1 MENNVHSDIGEE
13 EIVTLPRR
21 KSLVRFSATDDA
33 ERPRAITRIPTRAEL
48 TTLTR
53 MAKRPAVDIEF
64 QDLTYQ
70 AGHQRILKGINGIF
84 KSGELTAIMGP
95 SGAGKSTLMNILV
108 GYTSAGV
115 SGTIM
120 TNGHPRQMKLFN
132 KLSSY
137 IMQEDMIQ
145 PSLTVREAMMVAA
158 HLKLGDELSTEDK
171 ELAVV
176 EILDTLGL
184 SQCAETSTERLSGGQ
199 RKRVSVALELV
210 NNPPV
215 IFLDEPTTG
224 LDIVSINNCI
234 QLLKDL
240 SRQGRTIVCTIHQ
253 PSATMFHMFDVV
265 YMLARG
271 QCVYQGSSHQLVP
284 FLSHCG
290 LQCPPT
296 YNPADYIF
304 EVLSLDVINLMTSEI
319 QNGRIIKLDPQTAS
333 EPPRSKLL
341 TQDTTLGSDYP
352 SGRKETMA
360 VMPHVYGVEPET
372 LQFPTSFYQQF
383 CIILSRL
390 LLQKRRNR
398 TALWLQI
405 IHHVF
410 SGLIIGIIFWG
421 IGNNA
426 SRPFENFKFCLCVVV
441 FMMYTYVMSPIL
453 IMPTEMKLLRREY
466 FNRWYGIKAY
476 YMARTAVTIPITFT
490 LCMLFNVLVYTM
502 SDQPME
508 LARFLWFCSI
518 TTILAFVSE
527 GMGMLIGIIFNCTNG
542 AVVGP
547 SVMAPILMLSY
558 LGMGY
563 GVRTVP
569 FQEILMRLSFLRL
582 SLVGV
587 VTTLYYHDRAP
598 MECINDVHP
607 YCHYQDPS
615 LLVRDLGMGGEVTLY
630 NLLGMFGYLLL
641 FRLAAYFAMRFRL
654 TTQLRSHI
662 ITYVHKIIKQR

>member
-1 MENNVHSDIGEE
+1 
-13 EIVTLPRR
+13 
-21 KSLVRFSATDDA
+21 
-33 ERPRAITRIPTRAEL
+33 
-48 TTLTR
+48 

-64 QDLTYQ
+64 QDLTFT
-70 AGHQRILKGINGIF
+70 AGQKRILKNINGIF

-108 GYTSAGV
+108 GYVSSGM

-145 PSLTVREAMMVAA
+145 PNLTVSEAMMVAA
-158 HLKLGDELSTEDK
+158 HLKLGDELSREDK
-171 ELAVV
+171 EAAVE

-184 SQCAETSTERLSGGQ
+184 SACGNTFTERLSGGQ

-271 QCVYQGSSHQLVP
+271 QCIYQGSSHQLVP
-284 FLSHCG
+284 FLSNCG
-290 LQCPPT
+290 LNCPAT
-296 YNPADYIF
+296 YNPADYVF
-304 EVLSLDVINLMTSEI
+304 EVLQLDVINTMTNEI
-319 QNGRIIKLDPQTAS
+319 QNGRIIKLDAPTKS

-341 TQDTTLGSDYP
+341 NSQDTTLGSDYP

-360 VMPHVYGVEPET
+360 VMPNVYGAESRA
-372 LQFPTSFYQQF
+372 LDFPTSFFQQF
-383 CIILSRL
+383 CIILGRL
-390 LLQKRRNR
+390 LLQKMRNK

-405 IHHVF
+405 IHHLF
-410 SGLIIGIIFWG
+410 SGLIMGAIFWD
-421 IGNNA
+421 IGDNA
-426 SRPFENFKFCLCVVV
+426 SRPFENFKFCLCVAV

-453 IMPTEMKLLRREY
+453 ILPMEMKVLRREY
-466 FNRWYGIKAY
+466 FNRWYGVKAFY
-476 YMARTAVTIPITFT
+476 LARTVSTIPLTLT
-490 LCMLFNVLVYTM
+490 LCMLFNTIVYTM
-502 SDQPME
+502 SNQPME
-508 LARFLWFCSI
+508 LSRFAWFSTA
-518 TTILAFVSE
+518 TTVLAIVSE
-527 GMGMLIGIIFNCTNG
+527 GMGILIGVIFNCTNG

-558 LGMGY
+558 IGMGY
-563 GVRTVP
+563 GVKTLP
-569 FQEILMRLSFLRL
+569 FQVILMKFSFLRL
-582 SLVGV
+582 ALVSI
-587 VTTLYYHDRAP
+587 VTTLYYHDRTP
-598 MECINDVHP
+598 LTCRDVDDTHP
-607 YCHYQDPS
+607 YCHYKDPTI
-615 LLVRDLGMGGEVTLY
+615 LVRDLGMSGESTLY
-630 NLLGMFGYLLL
+630 NLIGLCSYLLL
-641 FRLAAYFAMRFRL
+641 FRIAAYFAMKFRL
-654 TTQLRSHI
+654 TNQLRSHI
-662 ITYVHKIIKQR
+662 ISYVHKIIKQR